1 MHCAPPA
8 ALHSST
14 LAASNASIAGIEMPE
29 SEMTEYLRPGG
40 CRFPDKKAHVT
51 LGISFEGRSL
61 EDREDGTDRVDER
74 DRIEM

>member
-1 MHCAPPA
+1 
-8 ALHSST
+8 
-14 LAASNASIAGIEMPE
+14 
-29 SEMTEYLRPGG
+29 MTEYLRPGG